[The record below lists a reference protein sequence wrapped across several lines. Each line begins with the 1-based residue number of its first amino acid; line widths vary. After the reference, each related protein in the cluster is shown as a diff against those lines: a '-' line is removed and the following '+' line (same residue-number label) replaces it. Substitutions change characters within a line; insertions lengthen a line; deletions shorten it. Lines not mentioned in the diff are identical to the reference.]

1 MIHTMATELAAPTEH
16 TTASPSC
23 LTTNLGW
30 LLSTANHVF
39 ATEIAV
45 ALAPLELG
53 SRGYCVLATAIG
65 RELTQTELAKLIGL
79 DKTTMVVTV
88 DELERA
94 GLARRVPSSVDRRA
108 RVIEVTDAGERKVAE
123 GQRIIDE
130 VQADVL
136 NSLASED
143 RDAFVRALTTLVAD
157 RLSEAPACHPPV
169 RRRETRVS

>member
-1 MIHTMATELAAPTEH
+1 MLHNMATQIARPVE
-16 TTASPSC
+16 TTKASPSC

-30 LLSTANHVF
+30 LLSQADHVYS
-39 ATEIAV
+39 TEIAV

-65 RELTQTELAKLIGL
+65 RELTQTELAKLIGV

-94 GLARRVPSSVDRRA
+94 GLARRVPSTVDRRA
-108 RVIEVTDAGERKVAE
+108 RVIEVSEAGEHKVAE

-136 NSLASED
+136 DSLGPED
-143 RDAFVRALTTLVAD
+143 REAFVRVLTTLVAD
-157 RLSEAPACHPPV
+157 RLSEAPECHPPV
-169 RRRETRVS
+169 RRREARVS

>member
-1 MIHTMATELAAPTEH
+1 MIHIMATQVADPAD
-16 TTASPSC
+16 TTKASPSC

-30 LLSTANHVF
+30 LLSQAGHVY

-65 RELTQTELAKLIGL
+65 RELTQTELAKLIGV

-94 GLARRVPSSVDRRA
+94 RLARRVPSTVDRRA
-108 RVIEVTDAGERKVAE
+108 RVIEVTKAGERKVAE

-136 NSLASED
+136 NSLPPGD
-143 RDAFVRALTTLVAD
+143 REAFLRALTALVAD
-157 RLSEAPACHPPV
+157 RLSQAPQCHPAV